1 MWNILSSANTKQE
14 DLNVHIRFIFFC
26 IVYRK
31 KYCLVYR
38 FTGFKQ
44 LMLGINMDQFGNSL
58 CDCSDA
64 NTVVQDS
71 GLDPIFCTL
80 LERKKASL

>member
-1 MWNILSSANTKQE
+1 MFILGLSFSALYTE
-14 DLNVHIRFIFFC
+14 
-26 IVYRK
+26 K

-44 LMLGINMDQFGNSL
+44 LMLGINMDQFANSL

-71 GLDPIFCTL
+71 GLDPIFCTR

>member
-1 MWNILSSANTKQE
+1 
-14 DLNVHIRFIFFC
+14 
-26 IVYRK
+26 
-31 KYCLVYR
+31 
-38 FTGFKQ
+38 
-44 LMLGINMDQFGNSL
+44 MLGINMDQFANSL

-71 GLDPIFCTL
+71 DLDPIFCTQ